1 MFNKFINRPVLATV
15 ISILLVILGVLG
27 LTKLPLQ
34 QFPDIAPPAV
44 QVTALY
50 PGANAETVLRSVA
63 PSLEESINGV
73 ENMTYM
79 SSTAS
84 NDGSLVISVYFKLG
98 TDPDQAAVNVQNRV
112 SQATSQLPEEVI
124 QAGVTTAK
132 QQNSIIMVLGISS
145 SNEKFYDQ
153 TFLANYSQINLI
165 PELKRIQGVGQA
177 NIIGGSKDYSM
188 RVWLNPAQMATY
200 KLTPNEVMAV
210 IKDKNLEA
218 APGKF
223 GESSKNA
230 FEYVLKYKGKLNKPE
245 EYENI
250 IIRSNA
256 DGSFLRLKDVARIE
270 LGSYTYSNLTRNDS
284 KTALSIAVQQLSGS
298 NANDIQIGI
307 EAFMKKAEKNFPKGI
322 KYDLVYST
330 KTSLDQSIEQVI
342 HTLIEAFILVFIVV
356 YIFLQDFRSTL
367 IPAIAVPV
375 AILGTFFFMK
385 FFGFSINLLTLF
397 ALVLAIGIV
406 VDDAIVVVEAVH
418 AKMEHKHL
426 APKAA
431 TAAAMHEITGAIISI
446 TLVMSAVFLP
456 VGFMEGSTGVFYR
469 QFAFTLAIAIVISA
483 INALTLSPALCAL
496 FLKENHAVSNVSGTK
511 TTFKQRFFKSFNISF
526 DSLTNRYTS
535 SLRFLIRAKWVGILG
550 LFIVMAF
557 TVLMITKTRTGFIPS
572 EDQGF
577 VVVSMSLPAG
587 ASMDRSTTILKET
600 EGLLKPMPYTKL
612 FAALSG
618 YNLLTSSNSPSA
630 GALFIL
636 LKPAEKRGVLKD
648 INKIMDSIREKLA
661 TVKGANFFVFTFPT
675 VPGFS
680 NIDGLDMVLQDKTGG
695 DLSKFSGVATNFISE
710 LMKRPEIAVA
720 FTTFRSDYPQLELQL
735 NEAKI
740 EQLSV
745 SVRDVL
751 STMQAYFGSAQAS
764 DFNRFG
770 KYYRVMVQ
778 ADVAD
783 RADPSSMDNVFVKN
797 RSGENVPINTLVKLK
812 RVYGPETVSRYNL
825 FNSIGVNAMP
835 KPGYS
840 SGDAIRAVEEVAAQQ
855 LPSGFAYE
863 FTGLTKEEITSGGQ
877 SVIIFALC
885 LIFVYFLLAAQYES
899 YILPLA
905 VILSIPTGIFG
916 VFAAIGL
923 TGIENNIYVQVAL
936 VMLIG
941 LLAKNAILIVEF
953 AVQRRNA
960 GQDLIAASLE
970 AAKLRLRPIIMTSLA
985 FVVGLVP
992 MMRASGPSALGNHS
1006 ISIGAAGGMITGVI
1020 LGLFIIPVLFVIFQF
1035 LQEKITGTPAAV
1047 TNREELAAHDHH
1059 AVKEAGKL
1067 EIQTN

>member
-1 MFNKFINRPVLATV
+1 MFKKFIDRPVLATV

-73 ENMTYM
+73 ENMSYM

-112 SQATSQLPEEVI
+112 AQATSQLPAEVV

-132 QQNSIIMVLGISS
+132 QQNSLIMVVDLHTD
-145 SNEKFYDQ
+145 NEKSYDQ
-153 TFLANYSQINLI
+153 TFLANYAQINLI

-177 NIIGGSKDYSM
+177 NIFGGSRDYST

-200 KLTPNEVMAV
+200 NLTPNEVMAV

-230 FEYVLKYKGKLNKPE
+230 FEYVLKYKGKLTKPE
-245 EYENI
+245 EYQNM

-256 DGSFLRLKDVARIE
+256 DGSFLRLKDVARVE
-270 LGSYTYSNLTRNDS
+270 LGSYTYSNLTRVNG
-284 KTALSIAVQQLSGS
+284 KAGLNIAVQQLSGS
-298 NANDIQIGI
+298 NANEIQIAI
-307 EAFMKKAEKNFPKGI
+307 TKFMKKAEKDFPKGVS
-322 KYDLVYST
+322 YDVVYST
-330 KTSLDQSIEQVI
+330 KTSLDQSIDQVI

-356 YIFLQDFRSTL
+356 FIFLQDFRSTL

-385 FFGFSINLLTLF
+385 LFGFSINLLTLF

-418 AKMEHKHL
+418 AKMEHKKMG
-426 APKAA
+426 PKPA

-483 INALTLSPALCAL
+483 VNALTLSPALCAL
-496 FLKENHAVSNVSGTK
+496 FLKETHTADHGAAAAPTS
-511 TTFKQRFFKSFNISF
+511 FKQRFFKGFNTSFE
-526 DSLTNRYTS
+526 SLTNRYVG
-535 SLRFLIRAKWVGILG
+535 SLKFLIRTKWVGLAGLLIVIL
-550 LFIVMAF
+550 A
-557 TVLMITKTRTGFIPS
+557 TVWMVKRTPTGFIPS

-577 VVVSMSLPAG
+577 IAVSMSLPAG
-587 ASMDRSTTILKET
+587 ASLERSTQVLKET
-600 EGLLKPMPYTKL
+600 EVLLRPLAFTKL
-612 FAALSG
+612 FNVLG
-618 YNLLTSSNSPSA
+618 GFNLLTQSNSPSA
-630 GALFIL
+630 GAMFVL
-636 LKPAEKRGVLKD
+636 LKPTAERGEVKD
-648 INKIMDSIREKLA
+648 INAIMNIIRGKLA
-661 TVKGANFFVFTFPT
+661 GVKGANFFVFTFPT

-680 NIDGLDMVLQDKTGG
+680 NVDGLDMVLQDKTGG
-695 DLSKFSGVATNFISE
+695 NIGKFSGVAYNFIGE

-720 FTTFRSDYPQLELQL
+720 FTTFRADYPQLELQL
-735 NEAKI
+735 DEAKA
-740 EQLSV
+740 EQLGV

-751 STMQAYFGSAQAS
+751 TTMQAYFGSAQAS

-797 RSGENVPINTLVKLK
+797 KAGENVPINTLVKLQ

-825 FNSIGVNAMP
+825 FNSIGVNAMA

-840 SGDAIRAVEEVAAQQ
+840 SGDAIRAVEEVAAKQ
-855 LPSGFAYE
+855 LPSGFSYE

-877 SVIIFALC
+877 SVIIFGLC
-885 LIFVYFLLAAQYES
+885 LVFVYFLLSAQYES

-916 VFAAIGL
+916 VFVAIGL

-953 AVQRRNA
+953 AVQRRRA
-960 GQDLIAASLE
+960 GNTLVSSALE

-985 FVVGLVP
+985 FVVGLIP

-1035 LQEKITGTPAAV
+1035 LQEKVTGKPQDTAV
-1047 TNREELAAHDHH
+1047 VEHEELIHRNEYEPDM
-1059 AVKEAGKL
+1059 V
-1067 EIQTN
+1067 

>member
-1 MFNKFINRPVLATV
+1 MFKKIINRPVLATV

-145 SNEKFYDQ
+145 SDEKVYDQ

-200 KLTPNEVMAV
+200 KLTPNEVMAI

-426 APKAA
+426 PPKAA

-496 FLKENHAVSNVSGTK
+496 FLKENHAVSHEPGTK
-511 TTFKQRFFKSFNISF
+511 TTFKQRFFKSFNTSF
-526 DSLTNRYTS
+526 DALTNRYTS

-557 TVLMITKTRTGFIPS
+557 TVLMIKKTRTGFIPS

-600 EGLLKPMPYTKL
+600 EVLLKPMAYTKL

-636 LKPAEKRGVLKD
+636 LKPAEKRGALKD

-695 DLSKFSGVATNFISE
+695 NLGKFSGVATNFISE
-710 LMKRPEIAVA
+710 LMKRPEIAMA
-720 FTTFRSDYPQLELQL
+720 FTTFKSDYPQLELQL
-735 NEAKI
+735 DEAKI
-740 EQLSV
+740 EQLNV

-751 STMQAYFGSAQAS
+751 STMQAF
-764 DFNRFG
+764 
-770 KYYRVMVQ
+770 
-778 ADVAD
+778 
-783 RADPSSMDNVFVKN
+783 
-797 RSGENVPINTLVKLK
+797 LVVHKL
-812 RVYGPETVSRYNL
+812 RIL
-825 FNSIGVNAMP
+825 
-835 KPGYS
+835 
-840 SGDAIRAVEEVAAQQ
+840 
-855 LPSGFAYE
+855 
-863 FTGLTKEEITSGGQ
+863 TGL
-877 SVIIFALC
+877 
-885 LIFVYFLLAAQYES
+885 ES
-899 YILPLA
+899 
-905 VILSIPTGIFG
+905 
-916 VFAAIGL
+916 
-923 TGIENNIYVQVAL
+923 
-936 VMLIG
+936 
-941 LLAKNAILIVEF
+941 
-953 AVQRRNA
+953 
-960 GQDLIAASLE
+960 
-970 AAKLRLRPIIMTSLA
+970 
-985 FVVGLVP
+985 
-992 MMRASGPSALGNHS
+992 
-1006 ISIGAAGGMITGVI
+1006 ITG
-1020 LGLFIIPVLFVIFQF
+1020 
-1035 LQEKITGTPAAV
+1035 
-1047 TNREELAAHDHH
+1047 
-1059 AVKEAGKL
+1059 
-1067 EIQTN
+1067 